1 MVTATHAITATA
13 ERPNRTSTLE
23 MPRAA
28 CGRERRPDV
37 RGRGE
42 LGAVGP
48 DGDGACDGNRACD
61 DGASDSDMLGLLGQD
76 EAGSAARV
84 LGRAASSSTMDS
96 IHDEERSN
104 GRAHHGRRTMG

>member
-13 ERPNRTSTLE
+13 DSPNRTSTLE

-48 DGDGACDGNRACD
+48 DGDGACD
-61 DGASDSDMLGLLGQD
+61 DGASDSDMLGLLCQD